1 MRSLKEQI
9 TLLVMGCIVLLTA
22 SFMLAFYFQLRSIA
36 LLASETKAR
45 SDLATAEAIID
56 LKYPG
61 PWHIR
66 GGELYKGNTKIN
78 NNFSIVDYIHK
89 LTGDSCTIFLN
100 DIRVTT
106 TIREKNGNRAIGTHA
121 SPEVTN
127 KVLGAKQQYIGE
139 AVVVG
144 ELYQTAYK
152 PLLNEKNDV
161 VGMLYV
167 GAPKTLYETILYNS
181 LKIMGL
187 AAFIFDL
194 LIGALL
200 WSFIKRKIEEPLR
213 EVVEGTRN
221 ATLKGDIN
229 PLSGNGSSEIKELI
243 QAFNHMLADIL
254 ILNNRLSKASN
265 NEPPQAEDSENQNVQ
280 QKDIHKLN
288 EERSDNW
295 LDSLLSAENDLPKG
309 LNRATLKEI
318 LTYMKTRK
326 GEDFTIQKISD
337 ELFLSR
343 VTVSRYFDYLEQCGI
358 IDVEQKY
365 GSIGRPVRIY
375 RLKELT

>member
-22 SFMLAFYFQLRSIA
+22 SFMLAFYFQLRATA

-61 PWHIR
+61 PWHLKD
-66 GGELYKGNTKIN
+66 GELYKGNTRIN

-152 PLLNEKNDV
+152 PLLNEKKDV
-161 VGMLYV
+161 VGMLYI
-167 GAPKTLYETILYNS
+167 GAPKTLYKTILYNS
-181 LKIMGL
+181 LKIMGF

-194 LIGALL
+194 LIGAVT
-200 WSFIKRKIEEPLR
+200 WIFIKRKVVEPLK

-221 ATLKGDIN
+221 ATVNRDIN
-229 PLSGNGSSEIKELI
+229 PLSGNGSSEIRELI
-243 QAFNHMLADIL
+243 QAFNHMLAEIL
-254 ILNNRLSKASN
+254 VLNNRLSRVNDNVSN
-265 NEPPQAEDSENQNVQ
+265 QVEVNESQHAQRNDLHTSNEDRNN
-280 QKDIHKLN
+280 K
-288 EERSDNW
+288 W
-295 LDSLLSAENDLPKG
+295 LDVLLSAENDLPKG

-318 LTYMKTRK
+318 LMYMKTKK
-326 GEDFTIQKISD
+326 GDDFTIQRISD

-358 IDVEQKY
+358 VEVEQKY
-365 GSIGRPVRIY
+365 GSVGRPVRIY